1 MEKMSSLRQ
10 DPLTGRWV
18 LLAEDRGKRPN
29 DFPLLARPVSD
40 PADCPFCPGHEDRT
54 PKEVLATGRPAN
66 AANDGPGWKIRV
78 FPNKYPAV
86 DSGASNA
93 MEDESSQELFRE
105 IPGNGRHEVI
115 VYSPNHG
122 DGPATLNKEH
132 LLELLLVV
140 RNRYRFLSTIEG
152 VKYVLPFWNHGPEAG
167 ATLAHPH
174 LQIIASP
181 LVPSLVLEKA
191 NRQAEYLKINGQC
204 LLCHMRQQES
214 LRNERMIHCG
224 RHFTSLAPWASRLP
238 YEMMVLPNTHQSR
251 FQETTDEQLADL
263 AETLA
268 ESLGGLL
275 AVHSDPPLNIIIH
288 EAPLANYGSAGYG
301 SSDADPFHWHLEIL
315 PRLSRMAGFEAGTGF
330 TINSI
335 SAEHAARVIRGEV
348 S

>member
-1 MEKMSSLRQ
+1 MSSLRQ

-18 LLAEDRGKRPN
+18 LLAEGRGGRPN

-40 PADCPFCPGHEDRT
+40 PADCPFCPGHEDQT
-54 PKEVLATGRPAN
+54 PREVLATGRPAN
-66 AANDGPGWKIRV
+66 ATNDDPGWKIRV
-78 FPNKYPAV
+78 FPNKFPAV
-86 DSGASNA
+86 EPGAGNF
-93 MEDESSQELFRE
+93 MDDDSSQGLFRE

-115 VYSPNHG
+115 VYSPSHG
-122 DGPATLNKEH
+122 DGPTRLSKED
-132 LLELLLVV
+132 LLDLLVVV
-140 RNRYRFLSTIEG
+140 RNRYRFLSTQEG

-191 NRQAEYLKINGQC
+191 RRQAEYLKHNGQC
-204 LLCHMRQQES
+204 LLCQMREQEC
-214 LRNERMIHCG
+214 LQKVRMIHSG

-238 YEMMVLPNTHQSR
+238 YEMMILPNTHQSR
-251 FQETTDEQLADL
+251 FLETTDEQLADL
-263 AETLA
+263 AETLV
-268 ESLGGLL
+268 ESLGGLS
-275 AVHSDPPLNIIIH
+275 AVHPDPPLNIIIH
-288 EAPLANYGSAGYG
+288 EAPLAISDSASYGE
-301 SSDADPFHWHLEIL
+301 SDDDPFHWHLEIL